1 MSRGTIFGLSAGT
14 RRGLVLLWSALL
26 MCSLVLQYAVVAPVS
41 AADTPDRAPTATAAA
56 ANGTSWTNAANALNG
71 TDDGVVATATGDN
84 VDQGFRDF
92 SFGIPAGSIIT
103 GITVKANAWSSD
115 STGCQLSARVSWND
129 GATYSSR
136 QTQIGNLGS
145 DAAGI
150 VTLGSSTSTWG
161 RVWDPT
167 ETTNGSFRLE
177 IRNEAPSG
185 CNGETSLDWVT
196 VALTFETIN
205 DGTDNAPITKAVCD
219 VADFNFVVD
228 MSGSIGDQPA
238 GANNSNL
245 PALKAGIAGFVD
257 AFQGAGGDGRYSLT
271 RFNDNSATKLT
282 SGYVAPDAF
291 KTAVTALSSPTG
303 WTPTS
308 KGIDTGVTNNA
319 NGRGAQNIMFVLTDG
334 SPNQPPV
341 SPQTGNPATW
351 LGAANAAI
359 ASADAARSSYVVE
372 AVYLATDGDPGDTS
386 LPFSPA
392 GDRQWATA
400 VMDQIGGGSH
410 LDADFKKFALD
421 LLEQIGCKPPEITIE
436 KTAVKG
442 TVNAG
447 DQIAFDITVSNSGE
461 ETADAVRIHDVL
473 PGDASLTW
481 GVDSGACSIEKQTVD
496 DKDRWVLDC
505 TIDNLKVG
513 TANAKTVRVSTSET
527 APACG
532 VYDNEASFTW
542 KDTSG
547 SSKAS
552 VEVLCAKIKIVK
564 EADASAVTAGDPIG
578 FKITVTSTGEA
589 PAKGVTVTDTL
600 PTDEGLD
607 WAIDG
612 GADAA
617 ACDIDLGVLTCNFGT
632 MAPTGPSSSKV
643 VHISSPT
650 TRGTL
655 ATTPVSNSATVTTT
669 NDGTDTSSDKVDI
682 LAGSIKIAKDP
693 DKDVVDAG
701 DPIGFTIT
709 VTSTGPGTA
718 RGAVL
723 TDTLPT
729 DAGTSWSVD
738 GGTAAGTCSIDLG
751 VLTCNLGDLPNEA
764 VRTVHLTS
772 GTSTATGADS
782 PVHNVA
788 KVTTTADGEAQ
799 DDADV
804 VVLVGSL
811 AWSKFDGHQ
820 QLLGGATFQVT
831 GPSGFDETVEDNTGA
846 PGYSGLDAD
855 ETAGEFLLEDL
866 MLGEYTVTETVAP
879 AGYMLDETPQSATLT
894 REQLDAS
901 IESPFVNTLGEL
913 SWTKDN
919 GKGTPIGGATFS
931 VTPNP
936 FTGTGSLSV
945 KDNDAND
952 QDKTAGAFHLV
963 DVRVGSY
970 TVTET
975 AAPEG
980 YVLDKGSCSITVGE
994 VSVDARLSSEVPA
1007 CAFHNTPIPPAIA
1020 IIKTAG
1026 GSAGSQAADDTVYKA
1041 ESFAGNVTYKYV
1053 VSNTGEVR
1061 LTGVWVV
1068 DDNGTP
1074 ANTEDDW
1081 LPACYAGD
1089 LLLVQPFPLAAG
1101 ASVTCYATMDI
1112 TEDTTN
1118 VATASGKSV
1127 GEGTDVSATD
1137 DAAVK
1142 IVGPAVTIVKTAGG
1156 SAASQVAD
1164 GETYA
1169 TEDGTDN
1176 VVYKYVVTNTG
1187 DTPLTITSLS
1197 DDKLGSISV
1206 EDCDT
1211 WSLPDKGDKATCT
1224 VSASISK
1231 DTENTASVKATSPA
1245 GAEVQATDKANVILR
1260 HVAIEKTNDATSPLL
1275 VGNDVRYTLTFDVQN
1290 GPIAS
1295 MTVTDTLP
1303 AQVINPRNF
1312 SVAPASVVGQV
1323 ITWNLSNVADGATIS
1338 YTASI
1343 ADGTAAGSYTNV
1355 AKITDGPCVAGDCDD
1370 DSTVKVVTASII
1382 LVKTAGDAAD
1392 GMTLRVAKPGN
1403 VIFTYVVTNTGTA
1416 DLANLVLVDDNAT
1429 PANTADD
1436 VKVSCP
1442 STALAVVATMTCT
1455 ATLPVTVGSRT
1466 NIATVTANA
1475 VLDAKTKVSD
1485 SDDAVVVVPELST
1498 PKPTPKVTPPPTS
1511 TIDGADSGTTGTT
1524 GLLLV
1529 LVALA
1534 GLMLAA
1540 GYMRPARAKAH
1551 RRGRR
1556 G

>member
-1 MSRGTIFGLSAGT
+1 MSGKTRPAGRQVV
-14 RRGLVLLWSALL
+14 RRAAALL
-26 MCSLVLQYAVVAPVS
+26 VAVGLITGIQPTLVAPVR
-41 AADTPDRAPTATAAA
+41 AADSPGAPAALA
-56 ANGTSWTNAANALNG
+56 DPNLQWKDASNALG
-71 TDDGVVATATGDN
+71 GADDNSVATASGDN
-84 VDQGFRDF
+84 KDQGFRDF
-92 SFGIPAGSIIT
+92 SFGIPAGSIIK
-103 GITVKANAWSSD
+103 GITVTANAWAPDTDCRLGVRLSGNGDANTNWTSWSYKNLSTVDSSIL
-115 STGCQLSARVSWND
+115 TFGSA
-129 GATYSSR
+129 
-136 QTQIGNLGS
+136 S
-145 DAAGI
+145 D
-150 VTLGSSTSTWG
+150 TWG
-161 RVWDPT
+161 AVWDPT
-167 ETTNGSFRLE
+167 QTTNGNFRLQV
-177 IRNEAPSG
+177 RNDAPSG
-185 CNGETSLDWVT
+185 CASTLITSLDWVRAS
-196 VALTFETIN
+196 VDYETITPRTKDN
-205 DGTDNAPITKAVCD
+205 DPISKTVCD

-228 MSGSIGDQPA
+228 MSGSIGEQSGNP
-238 GANNSNL
+238 SNL
-245 PALKAGIAGFVD
+245 PDLQAGINGFVV
-257 AFQGAGGDGRYSLT
+257 AFQGAGGDGKYSLT
-271 RFNDNSATKLT
+271 RFNDNSANTLT
-282 SGYVAPDAF
+282 SGYVSPSDF
-291 KTAVTALSSPTG
+291 QSAVDGLSSPSG

-308 KGIDTGVTNNA
+308 KGIDTGRTNNSG
-319 NGRGAQNIMFVLTDG
+319 GRSGAQNIMFVLTDG

-341 SPQTGNPATW
+341 NPDTRIPAVW

-359 ASADAARSSYVVE
+359 ASADAARSGYVVQ

-392 GDRQWATA
+392 GDRQWATK
-400 VMDQIGGGSH
+400 VMDEIGGGSH
-410 LDADFKKFALD
+410 LNADFANFALD
-421 LLEQIGCKPPEITIE
+421 LLDQIGCNPPQITIA
-436 KTAVKG
+436 KTAVESP
-442 TVNAG
+442 VNAG
-447 DQIAFDITVSNSGE
+447 DQIAFDISVTNSGE
-461 ETADAVRIHDVL
+461 ETADAVKIHDVL
-473 PGDASLTW
+473 PGDDSLAW
-481 GVDSGACSIEKQTVD
+481 EVDSQACSIGKQVVD
-496 DKDRWVLDC
+496 TKDRWVLDC

-513 TANAKTVRVSTSET
+513 KDNAKTVRVSTKT

-532 VYDNEASFTW
+532 TYDNTASFTW
-542 KDTSG
+542 KDQKG
-547 SSKAS
+547 SADAS
-552 VEVLCAKIKIVK
+552 VKVLCAAISITK
-564 EADASAVTAGDPIG
+564 EADNASVTAGDPIG
-578 FKITVTSTGEA
+578 FTITVKSTGDA
-589 PAKGVTVTDTL
+589 PAKGVKVSDTL
-600 PTDEGLD
+600 PADAGLD

-612 GADAA
+612 GDDAA
-617 ACDIDLGVLTCNFGT
+617 SCSIASGTLTCDFDA
-632 MAPTGPSSSKV
+632 MAPGASRN

-650 TRGTL
+650 TRATL
-655 ATTPVSNSATVTTT
+655 ADSPVDNTAKVTTT
-669 NDGTDTSSDKVDI
+669 NDGKDTSSDKVDI

-811 AWSKFDGHQ
+811 AWSKFDAHQ
-820 QLLGGATFQVT
+820 HLLGGASFQVT

-866 MLGEYTVTETVAP
+866 MLGEYRVTETVAP
-879 AGYMLDETPQSATLT
+879 AGYMLDETPQSAILT

-931 VTPNP
+931 VEPDP
-936 FTGTGSLSV
+936 FTGTGTLSV

-952 QDKTAGAFHLV
+952 QDKTAGAFHLE

-980 YVLDKGSCSITVGE
+980 YVLDEGSCSITVGE

-1026 GSAGSQAADDTVYKA
+1026 GSAGSQAADDTAYKA

-1053 VSNTGEVR
+1053 VTNTGEVR

-1089 LLLVQPFPLAAG
+1089 LLLVQPFQLAAG

-1118 VATASGKSV
+1118 VATASGTSV
-1127 GEGTDVSATD
+1127 GEGTEVSAND
-1137 DAAVK
+1137 DAAVR

-1169 TEDGTDN
+1169 TENGTDN

-1260 HVAIEKTNDATSPLL
+1260 HVAIEKANDAEAPLL
-1275 VGNDVRYTLTFDVQN
+1275 EGDNVHYTLTFDVQN
-1290 GPIAS
+1290 GPITS

-1303 AQVINPRNF
+1303 AEVVNPRDF

-1323 ITWNLSNVADGATIS
+1323 ITWNLSNVADGATIT
-1338 YTASI
+1338 YTATI

-1355 AKITDGPCVAGDCDD
+1355 AEITDGPCVAGDCDD
-1370 DSTVKVVTASII
+1370 DSTVRVVTASIS
-1382 LVKTAGDAAD
+1382 LVKTAGNAAD
-1392 GMTLRVAKPGN
+1392 GTTLRVDKPGN
-1403 VIFTYVVTNTGTA
+1403 VIFTYVVKNTGTA
-1416 DLANLVLVDDNAT
+1416 DLENLELIDDNAT
-1429 PANTADD
+1429 PANTTDD
-1436 VKVSCP
+1436 VKVTCP
-1442 STALAVVATMTCT
+1442 STTLAAGASMTCT
-1455 ATLPVTVGSRT
+1455 ATLPVVVGSRT
-1466 NIATVTANA
+1466 NIAVVTANPE
-1475 VLDAKTKVSD
+1475 LDNETEVSD
-1485 SDDAVVVVPELST
+1485 SDDAVVLVPEPVKPT

-1511 TIDGADSGTTGTT
+1511 TIDGTDNGTTGTT

-1529 LVALA
+1529 FAALA
-1534 GLMLAA
+1534 GLMLAV
-1540 GYMRPARAKAH
+1540 GYLNPARATARKRS
-1551 RRGRR
+1551 RRG
-1556 G
+1556 

>member
-1 MSRGTIFGLSAGT
+1 MPVNGLGVTENRATDG
-14 RRGLVLLWSALL
+14 RALAVVLGPAQLAERVDERALDGGVELLPGQGGRLRGLVEHVPGRGHGLGDRVLAEHEVLKEELARGLVGIKAGVARGARVVLDGLVEAGRAGDLEGGAAQQLLVAVELGPGERADQDHDVGV
-26 MCSLVLQYAVVAPVS
+26 VLGLPSAVVVTFATLWTGESAPV
-41 AADTPDRAPTATAAA
+41 AVDVPLVRWTVRTAPS
-56 ANGTSWTNAANALNG
+56 GRLLRLQVK
-71 TDDGVVATATGDN
+71 DMGV
-84 VDQGFRDF
+84 
-92 SFGIPAGSIIT
+92 
-103 GITVKANAWSSD
+103 
-115 STGCQLSARVSWND
+115 
-129 GATYSSR
+129 
-136 QTQIGNLGS
+136 
-145 DAAGI
+145 DAAGA
-150 VTLGSSTSTWG
+150 GG
-161 RVWDPT
+161 GP
-167 ETTNGSFRLE
+167 
-177 IRNEAPSG
+177 
-185 CNGETSLDWVT
+185 
-196 VALTFETIN
+196 
-205 DGTDNAPITKAVCD
+205 AVD
-219 VADFNFVVD
+219 RPR
-228 MSGSIGDQPA
+228 G
-238 GANNSNL
+238 
-245 PALKAGIAGFVD
+245 AGI
-257 AFQGAGGDGRYSLT
+257 GG
-271 RFNDNSATKLT
+271 
-282 SGYVAPDAF
+282 
-291 KTAVTALSSPTG
+291 
-303 WTPTS
+303 
-308 KGIDTGVTNNA
+308 
-319 NGRGAQNIMFVLTDG
+319 Q
-334 SPNQPPV
+334 V
-341 SPQTGNPATW
+341 S
-351 LGAANAAI
+351 
-359 ASADAARSSYVVE
+359 
-372 AVYLATDGDPGDTS
+372 
-386 LPFSPA
+386 
-392 GDRQWATA
+392 
-400 VMDQIGGGSH
+400 
-410 LDADFKKFALD
+410 
-421 LLEQIGCKPPEITIE
+421 
-436 KTAVKG
+436 
-442 TVNAG
+442 
-447 DQIAFDITVSNSGE
+447 VS
-461 ETADAVRIHDVL
+461 
-473 PGDASLTW
+473 
-481 GVDSGACSIEKQTVD
+481 
-496 DKDRWVLDC
+496 
-505 TIDNLKVG
+505 
-513 TANAKTVRVSTSET
+513 
-527 APACG
+527 
-532 VYDNEASFTW
+532 
-542 KDTSG
+542 
-547 SSKAS
+547 
-552 VEVLCAKIKIVK
+552 
-564 EADASAVTAGDPIG
+564 
-578 FKITVTSTGEA
+578 
-589 PAKGVTVTDTL
+589 
-600 PTDEGLD
+600 
-607 WAIDG
+607 
-612 GADAA
+612 
-617 ACDIDLGVLTCNFGT
+617 
-632 MAPTGPSSSKV
+632 
-643 VHISSPT
+643 
-650 TRGTL
+650 
-655 ATTPVSNSATVTTT
+655 
-669 NDGTDTSSDKVDI
+669 
-682 LAGSIKIAKDP
+682 
-693 DKDVVDAG
+693 
-701 DPIGFTIT
+701 
-709 VTSTGPGTA
+709 
-718 RGAVL
+718 

-738 GGTAAGTCSIDLG
+738 GGTAAGTCGIAAG
-751 VLTCNLGDLPNEA
+751 VLTCNLGDLPDGA

-772 GTSTATGADS
+772 GTSAATGADS

-831 GPSGFDETVEDNTGA
+831 GPSGFGETVEDNTGA
-846 PGYSGLDAD
+846 LDYSGLDAD
-855 ETAGEFLLEDL
+855 EAAGEFLLEDL
-866 MLGEYTVTETVAP
+866 LLGEYTVTETVAP

-952 QDKTAGAFHLV
+952 QDKTARAFHLV

-1041 ESFAGNVTYKYV
+1041 KSFAGNVTYKYV

-1127 GEGTDVSATD
+1127 GEGTDVSANGRCRGQ
-1137 DAAVK
+1137 

-1303 AQVINPRNF
+1303 ARSSTRATSASPRRP
-1312 SVAPASVVGQV
+1312 SWARSSPGTCRTWPTAPPSPTPPPSPTAPPPGATRTSPRSPTAPAS
-1323 ITWNLSNVADGATIS
+1323 
-1338 YTASI
+1338 
-1343 ADGTAAGSYTNV
+1343 
-1355 AKITDGPCVAGDCDD
+1355 
-1370 DSTVKVVTASII
+1370 
-1382 LVKTAGDAAD
+1382 
-1392 GMTLRVAKPGN
+1392 
-1403 VIFTYVVTNTGTA
+1403 
-1416 DLANLVLVDDNAT
+1416 
-1429 PANTADD
+1429 PA
-1436 VKVSCP
+1436 
-1442 STALAVVATMTCT
+1442 T
-1455 ATLPVTVGSRT
+1455 ATTTRRSRWSPPRSSWSRPPAMLP
-1466 NIATVTANA
+1466 
-1475 VLDAKTKVSD
+1475 
-1485 SDDAVVVVPELST
+1485 
-1498 PKPTPKVTPPPTS
+1498 
-1511 TIDGADSGTTGTT
+1511 TG
-1524 GLLLV
+1524 
-1529 LVALA
+1529 
-1534 GLMLAA
+1534 
-1540 GYMRPARAKAH
+1540 
-1551 RRGRR
+1551 
-1556 G
+1556 